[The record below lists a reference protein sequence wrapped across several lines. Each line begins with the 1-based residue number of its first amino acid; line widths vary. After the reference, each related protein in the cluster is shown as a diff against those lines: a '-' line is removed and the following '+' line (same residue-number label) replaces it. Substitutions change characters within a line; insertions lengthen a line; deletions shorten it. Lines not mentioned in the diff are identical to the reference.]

1 MKKLVVITGAGVSA
15 ESGLPTFR
23 DSGGLWDKYDPME
36 VCSVPGWRK
45 DRAKVLEFYN
55 LRRAELER
63 VQPNHAHMAISMLE
77 RVFDVHIITTNV
89 DDLHERAGSS
99 KVLHLHGELLK
110 ACSSN
115 RKESGI
121 IDYPASGINI
131 GDKHSDGSQLR
142 PYIVW
147 FGEDVPKMKEAETI
161 VDNAD
166 VIVVIGT
173 SLNVYPAADLVLGYR
188 GEAPIININPE
199 QYVMPAYLNVRHIG
213 KSAVEG
219 MSEAVV
225 LLFKFLNE
233 GEV

>member
-15 ESGLPTFR
+15 ESGVPTFR
-23 DSGGLWDKYDPME
+23 DEGGLWDKYDPME
-36 VCSVPGWRK
+36 VCTVEGWRK

-55 LRRAELER
+55 LRRADLEK
-63 VQPNHAHMAISMLE
+63 VQPNHAHMAIATLQTM
-77 RVFDVHIITTNV
+77 FDVHIITTNV

-121 IDYPASGINI
+121 VDYPASGINI
-131 GDKHSDGSQLR
+131 GDKHPDGSQLR

-147 FGEDVPKMKEAETI
+147 FGENVPQMPVAQHI
-161 VDNAD
+161 VDSAD

-173 SLNVYPAADLVLGYR
+173 SLSVYPAALLVEGYR

-199 QYVMPAYLNVRHIG
+199 QYVMPAHLNVKQIKKG
-213 KSAVEG
+213 AVEG
-219 MSEAVV
+219 ILDV
-225 LLFKFLNE
+225 LGILYELR
-233 GEV
+233 

>member
-15 ESGLPTFR
+15 ESGVPTFR
-23 DSGGLWDKYDPME
+23 DSGGIWDKYDPME
-36 VCSVPGWRK
+36 VCSVNGWRK

-55 LRRAELER
+55 LRRADLEK
-63 VQPNHAHMAISMLE
+63 VQPNHAHMAIATLQTM
-77 RVFDVHIITTNV
+77 FDVHIITTNV

-121 IDYPASGINI
+121 VDYPASGINI
-131 GDKHSDGSQLR
+131 GDKHPDGSQLR

-147 FGEDVPKMKEAETI
+147 FGEGVPKMQEAEKI
-161 VDNAD
+161 VDSAD

-173 SLNVYPAADLVLGYR
+173 SLSVYPAALLVEGYR

-199 QYVMPAYLNVRHIG
+199 QYVMPAHLNVKQIRKG
-213 KSAVEG
+213 AVEG
-219 MSEAVV
+219 VTELIGILHE
-225 LLFKFLNE
+225 LLN
-233 GEV
+233 

>member
-15 ESGLPTFR
+15 ESGVPTFR

-55 LRRAELER
+55 LRRAELEK
-63 VQPNHAHMAISMLE
+63 VSYNKAHMTLGVLE
-77 RVFDVHIITTNV
+77 QFFDVHIITTNV
-89 DDLHERAGSS
+89 DDLHERAGS
-99 KVLHLHGELLK
+99 KNVLHLHGELLK

-115 RKESGI
+115 RKEVGVVE
-121 IDYPASGINI
+121 YPASGINI
-131 GDKHSDGSQLR
+131 GDKHPDGSQLR

-173 SLNVYPAADLVLGYR
+173 SFNVYPAAGLVEGYR

-199 QYVMPAYLNVRHIG
+199 QFVMSAHLNVKQIRKG
-213 KSAVEG
+213 AVEG

-233 GEV
+233 GEI